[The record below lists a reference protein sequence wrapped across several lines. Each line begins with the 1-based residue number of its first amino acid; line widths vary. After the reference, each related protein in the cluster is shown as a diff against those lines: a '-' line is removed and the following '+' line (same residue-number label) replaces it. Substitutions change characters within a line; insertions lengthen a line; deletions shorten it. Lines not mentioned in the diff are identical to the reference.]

1 MDRKMDVVD
10 AEILVASLSWMGTLI
25 GKLFTPVKQTDI
37 KNRE

>member
-1 MDRKMDVVD
+1 MDRKLDVVD

-25 GKLFTPVKQTDI
+25 RKIFTPVKQTDI